1 MTVSNVFSRYAV
13 RVFPDGVS
21 DTLIGGITEQ
31 STPIESEVRRDRASG
46 DVYGRHIALVRQ
58 AIRASFTTY
67 QLARALDVCG
77 LLGLKL
83 SSSVNP
89 GLELFSQKWNEG
101 GTPVSG
107 ASHMKYTIKEG
118 LLVPR
123 MITASHQ
130 QDATISYEALATWD
144 GANNPVVVGNNVSLP
159 SGVTDDQRFAL
170 GKFTLGGIAVGQLTN
185 LEIDFGIVAETVG
198 ADSDVWDSFARI
210 VGVEPTVRLRGSD
223 LTVFDSSKIPLTG
236 KLGVHADTV
245 FYLRKR
251 QDGSTY
257 VPEATA
263 EHIKCTAN
271 GLATITG
278 AANQSGDQPSEIEI
292 EMPLRYDGTNVPL
305 VIDTASAI
313 T

>member
-31 STPIESEVRRDRASG
+31 SLPIESEVRRDRASG

-58 AIRASFTTY
+58 AVTASFTTY
-67 QLARALDVCG
+67 QIARALDVCG
-77 LLGLKL
+77 LLGLKIAATTN
-83 SSSVNP
+83 V
-89 GLELFSQKWNEG
+89 GLEMFGQKWNEG
-101 GTPVSG
+101 GTPLSG

-123 MITASHQ
+123 SISATHQ

-144 GANNPVVVGNNVSLP
+144 ETNNPVVVANNATLP
-159 SGVTDDQRFAL
+159 SGVTDDQRFTL
-170 GKFTLGGIAVGQLTN
+170 GKFTLGSIAVGQLTN
-185 LEIDFGIVAETVG
+185 LEIDFGITAETVG
-198 ADSDVWDSFARI
+198 ADSDVWDTFARI
-210 VGVEPTVRLRGSD
+210 VAIEPMLRLRGSD
-223 LTVFDSSKIPLTG
+223 LTVFDASKIPLTG
-236 KLGVHADTV
+236 KAGVHADTI

-251 QDGSTY
+251 QDGSTFA
-257 VPEATA
+257 PDATT
-263 EHIKCTAN
+263 EHIKFTAN
-271 GLATITG
+271 GLATITSG
-278 AANQSGDQPSEIEI
+278 MSQSGDPPSEIEI

-305 VIDTASAI
+305 VINTASAI